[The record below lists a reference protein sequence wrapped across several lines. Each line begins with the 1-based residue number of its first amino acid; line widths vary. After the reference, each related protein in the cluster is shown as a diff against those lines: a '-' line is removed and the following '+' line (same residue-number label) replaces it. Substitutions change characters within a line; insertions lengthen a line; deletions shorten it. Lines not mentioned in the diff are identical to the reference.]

1 MNKERMKKGAV
12 GTMLIAGSVAGMG
25 GQVFADTGIQAEQ
38 QTQEKA
44 HVKPETKA
52 QAKEAL
58 DVATANRDYEQG
70 KKNEAEKKY
79 NAADSTHT
87 KAVADHESAKTALT
101 KAEADANSGFA
112 GVVDKYAGK
121 LEESK
126 ANEVSAKTSLDEA
139 VKTQAEK
146 QTALDNAIKEKKDA
160 EAALKEAE
168 AKYPNAD
175 ATIEQDK
182 TAVEGAKAEQETSNQ
197 KLNEATANL
206 NKAKADLESA
216 TGVRANTAAAV
227 EAAKTEVEAAKANV
241 TAKQNELNDA
251 KAKLAA
257 LTDGSSEYQAAVT
270 KVQTAEANLN
280 TAKGVLANKQSVQTS
295 KQGAYANAEAKYNSA
310 LASVQEYQNLKIAL
324 EQAKQDRASAETNRT
339 EKMQSLTDANN
350 AVRTAEDELKTL
362 KNDVETKTNAVNTAK
377 TELDNANEAVKTAQ
391 AKYDKS
397 VADAKAELATAK
409 NALSKA
415 GVEFLDSLA
424 TFKKMEQW
432 NQALKNT
439 SDTKIQKFFELLG
452 DKPYTDDDGN
462 TEKNTDGSVK
472 TIWQQRIESLSSPE
486 ALLKAMDMIDQ
497 VNERIARND
506 QPYGSKTIAKVN
518 ADMMLYSMISNA
530 LCMNMD
536 AHSLVRTK
544 DSGLSGPDALS
555 ECQAFGYPSVDA
567 MVKGWYEE
575 EKAEYD
581 AGNRNFQEVGHYLI
595 IRGAGGK
602 DAVVGGSVSELGNGT
617 VNFTDDNARLYA
629 NGMTTD
635 EFRAQLHDFVEAKQN
650 AVANAQDKLNDLIN
664 NETSELRNAKA
675 DLASKEEAKT
685 SADNQLANAN
695 KAVSDKEQEIATL
708 DQKRTEADRALDEAT
723 SKLNAIITVE
733 SAAQKAVTDYEA
745 ANPTVATMV
754 SDAEQAMNNAKAELD
769 NATREVET
777 AQANVDATTE
787 ALETAKTELK
797 EMNAEAAKAQE
808 KVDEATTNLNA
819 AIERA
824 KTAYEAG
831 IEAGKADIE
840 AQKDVTAKTA
850 ERDNKQ
856 TAYDTAVADL
866 ADKTDK
872 VKTAEDKLSGDM
884 QKFAELFTAREVLE
898 SKTSAF
904 NEATANLDAAKA
916 DVEAK
921 TKAHDEAVANVAKA
935 EDMLAKAKLVKRD
948 DPSTYKDNFPELVEL
963 EKALADA
970 KAHEAETAKALEVAK
985 AELDKAKAD
994 YDNAKVRYAE
1004 ALADYTVAKADYDSF
1019 VKAEK
1024 QKANKRGNKRHGKV
1038 VKTGDENDLGLAA
1051 LGLFGAGA
1059 TLAATRKRKKQI
1071 ED

>member
-79 NAADSTHT
+79 NAADSAHT
-87 KAVADHESAKTALT
+87 KAVTDHENAKTALT
-101 KAEADANSGFA
+101 KADADANNGFA

-160 EAALKEAE
+160 ENALKEAE

-182 TAVEGAKAEQETSNQ
+182 NAVEGAKAEQAASNQ

-206 NKAKADLESA
+206 NKAKADLEAA

-257 LTDGSSEYQAAVT
+257 LTDGSPEYQAAVT

-280 TAKGVLANKQSVQTS
+280 TAKGALANKQSVQAS
-295 KQGAYANAEAKYNSA
+295 KQGAYANAEANYNSA

-324 EQAKQDRASAETNRT
+324 EQAKQDRTSAETN
-339 EKMQSLTDANN
+339 KANKVQGLTDANN
-350 AVRTAEDELKTL
+350 AVRTAEGELKTL
-362 KNDVETKTNAVNTAK
+362 RDDVETKTSAVNAAK
-377 TELDNANEAVKTAQ
+377 TDLYNANEAVKTAQ
-391 AKYDKS
+391 AKYDKA
-397 VADAKAELATAK
+397 VADAKTELETAK
-409 NALSKA
+409 IALSKA
-415 GVEFLDSLA
+415 GGEFLDSLA
-424 TFKKMEQW
+424 KYKTIAQW

-439 SDTKIQKFFELLG
+439 TDANIKEYFRLRG
-452 DKPYTDDDGN
+452 DQPYTDDDDN
-462 TEKNTDGSVK
+462 TYKNPDGSVK
-472 TIWQQRIESLSSPE
+472 TWWQYRIESLSSPE

-506 QPYGSKTIAKVN
+506 QPKGSKTPSKVN

-536 AHSLVRTK
+536 AHSLVRSK
-544 DSGLSGPDALS
+544 DDNLDGPDAVS
-555 ECQAFGYPSVDA
+555 ECQAFGFPTIESA
-567 MVKGWYEE
+567 VKAWYED

-581 AGNRNFQEVGHYLI
+581 AGNRNFNEVGHYQI
-595 IRGAGGK
+595 IRAAGGP
-602 DAVVGGSVSELGNGT
+602 DSVIGCSTSELGGHT
-617 VNFTDDNARLYA
+617 INFSRNDNLYRE
-629 NGMTTD
+629 GMTTD
-635 EFRAQLHDFVEAKQN
+635 EFRSQLNDFVAARQK
-650 AVANAQDKLNDLIN
+650 AVADAQAKLNDLVN
-664 NETSELRNAKA
+664 NETPELRDAKA
-675 DLASKEEAKT
+675 DLASKEEAKAN
-685 SADNQLANAN
+685 ADNQLANAN

-708 DQKRTEADRALDEAT
+708 DQKRTEADKALDEAT

-754 SDAEQAMNNAKAELD
+754 SDAEQAMNTAKAELD
-769 NATREVET
+769 DATREVKT

-824 KTAYEAG
+824 KTALEAG

-898 SKTSAF
+898 NKTNAF

-994 YDNAKVRYAE
+994 YDNAKARYAE

-1024 QKANKRGNKRHGKV
+1024 QKAKRGNKRHSKV

-1059 TLAATRKRKKQI
+1059 ALVATKKRKKQL

>member
-12 GTMLIAGSVAGMG
+12 GTMLIAGSIAGMG

-79 NAADSTHT
+79 NVADSAHT
-87 KAVADHESAKTALT
+87 KAVTDHESAKAALA
-101 KAEADANSGFA
+101 KADADANSGFS

-182 TAVEGAKAEQETSNQ
+182 TAVEGVKAEQETSNQ
-197 KLNEATANL
+197 KLSEATANL
-206 NKAKADLESA
+206 NKAKADLEAA

-257 LTDGSSEYQAAVT
+257 LTDGSPEYQAAVT

-280 TAKGVLANKQSVQTS
+280 TAKGVLADKQSVQKS
-295 KQGAYANAEAKYNSA
+295 KQGAYANAEARYNSA

-350 AVRTAEDELKTL
+350 AVRTAEGELKTL
-362 KNDVETKTNAVNTAK
+362 RDDVETKTSAVNTAK

-397 VADAKAELATAK
+397 VADAKTELSNAK
-409 NALSKA
+409 AALSKS
-415 GVEFLDSLA
+415 GSEFLNSLA
-424 TFKKMEQW
+424 KYKTFEQW
-432 NQALKNT
+432 LSAIKNST
-439 SDTKIQKFFELLG
+439 DPKIQKYFELQG
-452 DKPYTDDDGN
+452 NESYTDDDGN
-462 TEKNTDGSVK
+462 VMTWWDYRVK
-472 TIWQQRIESLSSPE
+472 SLSSPE
-486 ALLKAMDMIDQ
+486 ALLRAMDMVDQ
-497 VNERIARND
+497 INERIARND
-506 QPYGSKTIAKVN
+506 QPNGSKTPAKVN
-518 ADMMLYSMISNA
+518 ADMMLYSMMSNA
-530 LCMNMD
+530 LCLNMD
-536 AHSLVRTK
+536 AHSLVKSK
-544 DSGLSGPDALS
+544 DDNLDGPDAVS
-555 ECQAFGYPSVDA
+555 ECQAFGFNGVDSA
-567 MVKGWYEE
+567 VKAWYEE

-581 AGNRNFQEVGHYLI
+581 AGNRNFGEVGHYLI
-595 IRGAGGK
+595 IRAAGGNE
-602 DAVVGGSVSELGNGT
+602 SVIGASAGDLGDHT
-617 VNFTDDNARLYA
+617 INFSRNDNLYRE
-629 NGMTTD
+629 GMTTN
-635 EFRAQLHDFVEAKQN
+635 EFRSQLNDFVAARQK
-650 AVANAQDKLNDLIN
+650 AVADAQDKLNDLIN
-664 NETSELRNAKA
+664 NETPELRDAKA
-675 DLASKEEAKT
+675 DLANRQEAKT
-685 SADNQLANAN
+685 NADNQLANAN

-708 DQKRTEADRALDEAT
+708 DQKRTEADHNLSDAV

-733 SAAQKAVTDYEA
+733 EAAKKAVEDYEA

-754 SDAEQAMNNAKAELD
+754 ADAEQAMNTAKAELD
-769 NATREVET
+769 DATREVET
-777 AQANVDATTE
+777 AQTNVDATTE

-824 KTAYEAG
+824 KTAYEAA

-884 QKFAELFTAREVLE
+884 QRFAELFTAREVLE
-898 SKTSAF
+898 NKTNAF

-935 EDMLAKAKLVKRD
+935 EDMFAKAKLVKRD

-994 YDNAKVRYAE
+994 YDNAKARYAE

-1024 QKANKRGNKRHGKV
+1024 QKAKRGNKRHGKV

-1059 TLAATRKRKKQI
+1059 ALVATKKRKKQL

>member
-44 HVKPETKA
+44 HIKPETKA

-79 NAADSTHT
+79 NAADSAHT
-87 KAVADHESAKTALT
+87 KAAMDHESAKTTLA
-101 KAEADANSGFA
+101 KADADAKSGFA
-112 GVVDKYAGK
+112 GVVDKYTGK

-126 ANEVSAKTSLDEA
+126 ANEANAKTSLDEA

-160 EAALKEAE
+160 ENALKEAE

-197 KLNEATANL
+197 KLSEATANL
-206 NKAKADLESA
+206 NKAKADLETA

-257 LTDGSSEYQAAVT
+257 LTDGSPEYQAAVT

-295 KQGAYANAEAKYNSA
+295 KQGAYTNAEAKYNSA

-409 NALSKA
+409 TALSKA

-462 TEKNTDGSVK
+462 TEKNADGSVK

-506 QPYGSKTIAKVN
+506 QPYGPKTIAKVN

-544 DSGLSGPDALS
+544 DSGLAGPDALS

-567 MVKGWYEE
+567 MVRGWYED

-664 NETSELRNAKA
+664 NETPELRDAKA

-685 SADNQLANAN
+685 NADNQLANAN

-708 DQKRTEADRALDEAT
+708 DQKRTEADKALDEAT

-754 SDAEQAMNNAKAELD
+754 SDAEQAMNTAKAELD
-769 NATREVET
+769 DATREVET
-777 AQANVDATTE
+777 AQADVDAKTE

-824 KTAYEAG
+824 KTAYEAA

-898 SKTSAF
+898 NKTNAF
-904 NEATANLDAAKA
+904 NEATTNLDVAKA

-994 YDNAKVRYAE
+994 YDNAKARYAE

-1024 QKANKRGNKRHGKV
+1024 QKAKRGNKRHGKV

-1059 TLAATRKRKKQI
+1059 ALVATKKRKKQI

>member
-1 MNKERMKKGAV
+1 M
-12 GTMLIAGSVAGMG
+12 
-25 GQVFADTGIQAEQ
+25 
-38 QTQEKA
+38 
-44 HVKPETKA
+44 
-52 QAKEAL
+52 
-58 DVATANRDYEQG
+58 
-70 KKNEAEKKY
+70 
-79 NAADSTHT
+79 
-87 KAVADHESAKTALT
+87 
-101 KAEADANSGFA
+101 
-112 GVVDKYAGK
+112 
-121 LEESK
+121 
-126 ANEVSAKTSLDEA
+126 
-139 VKTQAEK
+139 
-146 QTALDNAIKEKKDA
+146 
-160 EAALKEAE
+160 
-168 AKYPNAD
+168 
-175 ATIEQDK
+175 
-182 TAVEGAKAEQETSNQ
+182 
-197 KLNEATANL
+197 
-206 NKAKADLESA
+206 
-216 TGVRANTAAAV
+216 VR
-227 EAAKTEVEAAKANV
+227 
-241 TAKQNELNDA
+241 
-251 KAKLAA
+251 
-257 LTDGSSEYQAAVT
+257 
-270 KVQTAEANLN
+270 
-280 TAKGVLANKQSVQTS
+280 
-295 KQGAYANAEAKYNSA
+295 
-310 LASVQEYQNLKIAL
+310 
-324 EQAKQDRASAETNRT
+324 
-339 EKMQSLTDANN
+339 
-350 AVRTAEDELKTL
+350 
-362 KNDVETKTNAVNTAK
+362 
-377 TELDNANEAVKTAQ
+377 
-391 AKYDKS
+391 
-397 VADAKAELATAK
+397 
-409 NALSKA
+409 
-415 GVEFLDSLA
+415 
-424 TFKKMEQW
+424 
-432 NQALKNT
+432 
-439 SDTKIQKFFELLG
+439 
-452 DKPYTDDDGN
+452 
-462 TEKNTDGSVK
+462 
-472 TIWQQRIESLSSPE
+472 
-486 ALLKAMDMIDQ
+486 
-497 VNERIARND
+497 
-506 QPYGSKTIAKVN
+506 
-518 ADMMLYSMISNA
+518 
-530 LCMNMD
+530 
-536 AHSLVRTK
+536 
-544 DSGLSGPDALS
+544 
-555 ECQAFGYPSVDA
+555 
-567 MVKGWYEE
+567 GWYED

-664 NETSELRNAKA
+664 NETPELRSAKA

-685 SADNQLANAN
+685 NADNQLANAN

-708 DQKRTEADRALDEAT
+708 DQKRTEADKALDEAT

-754 SDAEQAMNNAKAELD
+754 SDAEQAMNTAKAELD
-769 NATREVET
+769 DATREVET
-777 AQANVDATTE
+777 AQADVDAKTE
-787 ALETAKTELK
+787 ALETAKTEFK

-808 KVDEATTNLNA
+808 KVDDATTNLNA

-824 KTAYEAG
+824 KTAYEAA

-898 SKTSAF
+898 NKTNAF

-921 TKAHDEAVANVAKA
+921 TKAHDEAVANVTKA

-970 KAHEAETAKALEVAK
+970 KAHEAETAKALETAK

-994 YDNAKVRYAE
+994 YDNAKARYAE

-1024 QKANKRGNKRHGKV
+1024 QKAKRGNKRHGKV

-1059 TLAATRKRKKQI
+1059 ALVATKKRKKQL

>member
-1 MNKERMKKGAV
+1 MNKEKIKKGAV

-58 DVATANRDYEQG
+58 DVAAANRDYEQG

-79 NAADSTHT
+79 NAADSAHA
-87 KAVADHESAKTALT
+87 KAVADHENAKTALT
-101 KAEADANSGFA
+101 KADADAESGFS
-112 GVVDKYAGK
+112 GVVNKYAGK

-206 NKAKADLESA
+206 NKAKADLEAA

-257 LTDGSSEYQAAVT
+257 LTDGSPEYQAAVT

-280 TAKGVLANKQSVQTS
+280 TAKGVLADKQSVQTS

-324 EQAKQDRASAETNRT
+324 EQAKQDRASAETNRA

-350 AVRTAEDELKTL
+350 AVRTAEGELKTL
-362 KNDVETKTNAVNTAK
+362 RDDVETKTSAVNAAK

-391 AKYDKS
+391 AKYDKA
-397 VADAKAELATAK
+397 VADAKAELETAK
-409 NALSKA
+409 TALSKA
-415 GVEFLDSLA
+415 GGEFLDSLA
-424 TFKKMEQW
+424 KYRKIEQW
-432 NQALKNT
+432 NQKLKNT
-439 SDTKIQKFFELLG
+439 SDKDIQDFFKLLG
-452 DKPYTDDDGN
+452 DKPYTDENDN
-462 TEKNTDGSVK
+462 TQKNADGSIK
-472 TIWQQRIESLSSPE
+472 TVWQQRIESLSSPE

-506 QPYGSKTIAKVN
+506 QPKGSKTPSKVN
-518 ADMMLYSMISNA
+518 VDMMLYSMFSNA

-536 AHSLVRTK
+536 AHSLVTTK
-544 DSGLSGPDALS
+544 DRGLRGPDAVS
-555 ECQAFGYPSVDA
+555 ECQAFGFPTIESA
-567 MVKGWYEE
+567 VKAWYED

-581 AGNRNFQEVGHYLI
+581 AGNRNFGEVGHYQI
-595 IRGAGGK
+595 IRAAGGP
-602 DAVVGGSVSELGNGT
+602 DSVIGASTSELGGHT
-617 VNFTDDNARLYA
+617 INFGRSDILYRE
-629 NGMTTD
+629 GMTTD
-635 EFRAQLHDFVEAKQN
+635 EFRSQLNDFVAAKQK
-650 AVANAQDKLNDLIN
+650 AVADAQAKLNDLVN
-664 NETSELRNAKA
+664 NETPELRDAKA
-675 DLASKEEAKT
+675 DLASKQEVKT
-685 SADNQLANAN
+685 NADNQLANAN
-695 KAVSDKEQEIATL
+695 KAVSDKEQEIETL
-708 DQKRTEADRALDEAT
+708 SQKRTEADKALDEAT
-723 SKLNAIITVE
+723 AKLNAIITVE
-733 SAAQKAVTDYEA
+733 EAAKKAVNDYET

-777 AQANVDATTE
+777 AQANVDANAE

-850 ERDNKQ
+850 ERDNMQ

-872 VKTAEDKLSGDM
+872 VKAAEDKLSGDM
-884 QKFAELFTAREVLE
+884 QKFAELFTARETLNGKV
-898 SKTSAF
+898 SAF
-904 NEATANLDAAKA
+904 EEATANLDAAKA

-921 TKAHDEAVANVAKA
+921 TKAHTDAVNEVAKA

-994 YDNAKVRYAE
+994 YDNAKARYAE

-1024 QKANKRGNKRHGKV
+1024 QKVNKRGNKRHGKV

-1059 TLAATRKRKKQI
+1059 ALAATRKRKKQI